1 VKAQTELD
9 MKQMR
14 TKTPHGKIKGT
25 KHKKLRIHPLKLI
38 STIILLLAA
47 LFFIFPFYWIVTGS
61 FKAQV
66 VATTIPPEWFP
77 LQPILDNWVTLFQ
90 NPVLRWTF
98 NSFFISF
105 SEMVGICFVSAAA
118 GFVLAKKVFP
128 GRKLIFA
135 ILIAAMALPKQ
146 VILVPLFTMLAD
158 FGWVNTYHGLI
169 LPAIGWPF
177 GIFLMKQFA
186 QTIPNEL
193 LEAAKMDG
201 AGHFRTFFFIVLP
214 MLKPAIGALAIFT
227 FMLSWNDYFSQ
238 LVITRS
244 TDMMTL
250 PLGVATMQ
258 GEYKTNYGVMM
269 AGATLASIPMIT
281 IFLLFQKSFTK
292 GITLGAVKG

>member
-1 VKAQTELD
+1 MLKAQTELSS
-9 MKQMR
+9 KQSY
-14 TKTPHGKIKGT
+14 KKSPKEIKLNSR
-25 KHKKLRIHPLKLI
+25 KKQRIGPI
-38 STIILLLAA
+38 RIVSAVILLLTA

-77 LQPILDNWVTLFQ
+77 LQPILDNWVTLFH
-90 NPVLRWTF
+90 NPALRWTF

-105 SEMVGICFVSAAA
+105 CEMIGVCLVSAAA

-158 FGWVNTYHGLI
+158 WGWVNTYHGLI

-201 AGHFRTFFFIVLP
+201 AGHFRTFFYIVLP

-227 FMLSWNDYFSQ
+227 FMTSWNDYFSQ
-238 LVITRS
+238 LVLTRS

-250 PLGVATMQ
+250 PLGIATMQ
-258 GEYKTNYGVMM
+258 GEYKTNFGVMM

-281 IFLLFQKSFTK
+281 IFLLFQKSFTR